1 MDKLIKQSRRKC
13 IRALKCT
20 RNEYNMLTEQNY
32 QDYIEFN
39 NNLDWCIIS
48 DYIFEITYFPEDIYD
63 EIILPRILNKID
75 DHTFKPHHVLIFDSK
90 RQFNNLFNLK
100 LYELDNYTN
109 FVKCGYFNDDF
120 DEIEYVFIG
129 VD

>member
-13 IRALKCT
+13 IRALKCI

-48 DYIFEITYFPEDIYD
+48 DYIFEINYFPED
-63 EIILPRILNKID
+63 K
-75 DHTFKPHHVLIFDSK
+75 
-90 RQFNNLFNLK
+90 LF
-100 LYELDNYTN
+100 YQR
-109 FVKCGYFNDDF
+109 F
-120 DEIEYVFIG
+120 
-129 VD
+129 